1 MQNTELVAIV
11 LLSMLR
17 NGEIKC
23 QDGEPRLISPRAIL
37 TTYVPPSWIPPKE
50 VREVVEFHI
59 KHP

>member
-1 MQNTELVAIV
+1 MV

-50 VREVVEFHI
+50 VREAVEFHI